1 MNRETKY
8 SHQRKEKI
16 LALFSAGD
24 HNLGGKENDEQK
36 TMDMRKATKDQEL
49 RKLALLSEREL
60 MMELRTSEKG
70 LSNEDAEKD

>member
-1 MNRETKY
+1 MEDPEVNRETKY

-36 TMDMRKATKDQEL
+36 NNGY
-49 RKLALLSEREL
+49 
-60 MMELRTSEKG
+60 EK
-70 LSNEDAEKD
+70 SNQRSRIT